1 MKSILT
7 NSMFSW
13 RSVRRCSL
21 LIGVLLLLTLVSHGQ
36 TTSSDTPS
44 GFIPGTINIFAGNNT
59 YAGTYTDA
67 SDPTTNS
74 VTSPSAVASDSQGN
88 IFFAA
93 GSGDTSIANVYVV
106 YGGATPVPKILSAV
120 TTDAGKAAPV
130 KGKIYQV
137 MFEGSFSYTAGL
149 TASTEQALTAISS
162 LWFDSYD
169 NLYISDGILGSIPGI
184 AAYSIYE
191 VSHDSAAFTLLAG
204 QYWTTST
211 ASINDTVASA
221 AALGNPT
228 DAKTDTYGNI
238 YIADASNSVA
248 YVIYSATKPDGT
260 TNTQPPP
267 VLLAEGY
274 SASALTPG
282 NIYTIAGQ
290 AQEQCDNSSILC
302 TDTGAAKNSVIGQPI
317 SIFVDASGNVY
328 LLDYTSDVVRVI
340 YSVTGSTVPPLLS
353 AVNSAPTPGNIY
365 VVAGSNHEF
374 SPCTAASCGDGKLAA
389 DAQFK
394 VPNYILVDDSG
405 DIYIADTLDRAVRK
419 IDAAGYVSSIAGTAS
434 PAQSSFPPPSSG
446 GTATSTPLFL
456 PTSIAFD
463 PKQNN
468 LYVAD
473 GFYDGIGGYDVIWD
487 VEAEPKTAQTITF
500 PTLTTPVTYGVNP
513 IALDATASSGLDVT
527 YSVSSTSP
535 ATVSGSG
542 TSAQLNVTGA
552 GTIDVTAA
560 QVGNS
565 VYAVA
570 TAASGASLTQHITV
584 NQMPLTVTATSHNML
599 YGGSVPALDYSMS
612 GWVST
617 ADESS
622 STVVTGAPSLSTAA
636 TSTTNVGPYPITITQ
651 GNLASTDYSFTF
663 VNGTMTIT
671 GATAQSITFPAFTSA
686 VNYGQTPIT
695 LGASASS
702 NLPVTYTKVSG
713 PGTISGST
721 LTITGAGTIVIT
733 ASQNGNNTYAGAT
746 PQTQSLIVNPAP
758 LTVTAPTLSYTYG
771 TVINTANFS
780 SPTITGWVGTDTS
793 SLVTGGASYTTSAS
807 GKADV
812 GSYTINVAQG
822 GLTLASSIAAN
833 YTFANFKTG
842 ALTITQ
848 ASQTIS
854 KPSLGTVTY
863 GGYPTLTVISSSN
876 QPVTV
881 TFTGPLAF
889 YGGSTNVTNP
899 GAGNNT
905 LEFSTTGAGAATI
918 TLTQAGTTD
927 YAAATPVVLSF
938 NVGQAPL
945 DITAISMTREQ
956 GASNPTF
963 TYTVGTSAAS
973 TVGGFVNSDTD
984 IPSVVSGVP
993 TLTTTATQASSPG
1006 TYTIAVDTS
1015 TMTSANYYFVPVNG
1029 TLTVTQPGTYAIT
1042 ASPSSLTIQ
1051 RGLSAQASIV
1061 ITPSSG
1067 YQGTI
1072 TLSCGTLP
1080 ANVTCTV
1087 SPSTY
1092 TFTGYTT
1099 VTTSSG
1105 TYTYENPAQGT
1116 ILINTSAATVVGS
1129 LPAKDSNLRLAGL
1142 LIPGALAG
1150 LFLLFARKRIAKTS
1164 AIWNLC
1170 AVLALGLGAL
1180 TITSCGGSSVNSTA
1194 AAGTQTITITGIG
1207 TTPSGSGTVTAT
1219 VPLTVTIQ

>member
-1 MKSILT
+1 MKLSLAD
-7 NSMFSW
+7 SRFPS

-21 LIGVLLLLTLVSHGQ
+21 LFVVLLLIPLVSSAQ
-36 TTSSDTPS
+36 DTPS

-59 YAGTYTDA
+59 YGGTYTDA
-67 SDPTTNS
+67 SDPTVVS
-74 VTSPSAVASDSQGN
+74 VTSPSAIASDSQGN

-93 GSGDTSIANVYVV
+93 GSGDNSVANVYVV

-137 MFEGSFSYTAGL
+137 MFEGSFYYASGQ
-149 TASTEQALTAISS
+149 TASTEQALCAISS

-169 NLYISDGILGSIPGI
+169 NLYITDSAGG
-184 AAYSIYE
+184 AAYGWATYSVYE
-191 VSHDSAAFTLLAG
+191 VSHDTAAFTLLAG
-204 QYWTTST
+204 QYNISGT
-211 ASINDTVASA
+211 ASINDTVAST
-221 AALGNPT
+221 AALGDPN
-228 DAKTDTYGNI
+228 DAKTDAYGNI
-238 YIADASNSVA
+238 FIADATNAVA

-260 TNTQPPP
+260 ANTQPPP

-290 AQEQCDNSSILC
+290 AQEECDNSGILC

-317 SIFVDASGNVY
+317 SISVDTAGNVY

-340 YSVTGSTVPPLLS
+340 YSVAGSTVPPLLS

-365 VVAGSNHEF
+365 VVAGNEF
-374 SPCTAASCGDGKLAA
+374 SPCTAASCGDGQLAA
-389 DAQFK
+389 AAQFK
-394 VPNYILVDDSG
+394 VPNYLLVDTSG
-405 DIYIADTLDRAVRK
+405 DIYIADVLDRAVRK
-419 IDAAGYVSSIAGTAS
+419 IDAAGYVSTIAGTVN
-434 PAQSSFPPPSSG
+434 PAQSSFPTASSG
-446 GTATSTPLFL
+446 GTAISTPLFL

-463 PKQNN
+463 PGQNN
-468 LYVAD
+468 LYIAD
-473 GFYDGIGGYDVIWD
+473 GFYDGNGGYDVIWD
-487 VEAEPKTAQTITF
+487 VAAEPKTAQTITF

-513 IALDATASSGLDVT
+513 IPLDATASSGLDVT

-542 TSAQLNVTGA
+542 TSAELNVTGA

-560 QVGNS
+560 QAGNS
-565 VYAVA
+565 VYATA
-570 TAASGASLTQHITV
+570 TAASGTSLTQHITV
-584 NQMPLTVTATSHNML
+584 SQASLTVTATSHNML
-599 YGGSVPALDYSMS
+599 YGASVPTLDYSTS

-617 ADESS
+617 ADENS
-622 STVVTGAPSLSTAA
+622 STVVTGAPSLSTTA
-636 TSTTNVGPYPITITQ
+636 TSASNTGTYSITITQ

-663 VNGTMTIT
+663 VNGTMTVT
-671 GATAQSITFPAFTSA
+671 GATAQSITFPALSA
-686 VNYGQTPIT
+686 VTYGQTPIT
-695 LGASASS
+695 LGATASS
-702 NLPVTYTKVSG
+702 NLALTYTVVSG
-713 PGTISGST
+713 PGTVSGST

-733 ASQNGNNTYAGAT
+733 ASQNGNDTYAGAT
-746 PQTQSLIVNPAP
+746 PVTQSLIANPAP

-780 SPTITGWVGTDTS
+780 APTISGWVGTDTS
-793 SLVTGGASYTTSAS
+793 SLVTGSASYTSSAS

-833 YTFANFKTG
+833 YTFENFKAG
-842 ALTITQ
+842 LLTITQ

-863 GGYPTLTVISSSN
+863 GGYPTLTATASSN
-876 QPVTV
+876 LPITV
-881 TFTGPLAF
+881 TFIGPLAF
-889 YGGSTNVTNP
+889 YGGSTGVTNP

-905 LEFSTTGAGAATI
+905 VEFSTTGAGAATI

-927 YAAATPVVLSF
+927 YVAATPVVLSF

-945 DITAISMTREQ
+945 DITAISTAREQ

-963 TYTVGTSAAS
+963 TYTVGTSAAG
-973 TVGGFVNSDTD
+973 TVSGFVNSDTD

-993 TLTTTATQASSPG
+993 TLTTTATQASLPG
-1006 TYTIAVDTS
+1006 TYAIAIDTS
-1015 TMTSANYYFVPVNG
+1015 AMTSTNYYFVPISG
-1029 TLTVTQPGTYAIT
+1029 TLTVTQPGAYAIS

-1051 RGLSAQASIV
+1051 RGLSAQSIIT
-1061 ITPSSG
+1061 ITPSNG

-1072 TLSCGTLP
+1072 TLTCGTLP

-1099 VTTSSG
+1099 VTGSSG
-1105 TYTYENPAQGT
+1105 TSTYEYAAVGT
-1116 ILINTSAATVVGS
+1116 VLINTTGGTVVGS
-1129 LPAKDSNLRLAGL
+1129 LPAGKSDLRLAGFF
-1142 LIPGALAG
+1142 IPGALAG
-1150 LFLLFARKRIAKTS
+1150 MFLVFARKRIAKRS
-1164 AIWNLC
+1164 AIWSLC
-1170 AVLALGLGAL
+1170 ALFMLGVGAL
-1180 TITSCGGSSVNSTA
+1180 AITSCGGSSVNTTA
-1194 AAGTQTITITGIG
+1194 AAGTQTITLTGTG
-1207 TTPSGSGTVTAT
+1207 TTPSGGTVTAT

>member
-1 MKSILT
+1 MRFSLA
-7 NSMFSW
+7 NSRFPW

-21 LIGVLLLLTLVSHGQ
+21 LLCALFLIPLVVCAQ
-36 TTSSDTPS
+36 DKPS

-59 YAGTYTDA
+59 YAGSYTDA
-67 SDPTTNS
+67 SDPTTVS
-74 VTSPSAVASDSQGN
+74 VTSPTAVASDSQGN

-93 GSGDTSIANVYVV
+93 GSGDTSVANVYVV

-169 NLYISDGILGSIPGI
+169 NLYIADGILGSSPGI
-184 AAYSIYE
+184 AAYSVYE
-191 VSHDSAAFTLLAG
+191 VSHDTAAFTLLAG
-204 QYWTTST
+204 QYQTTST

-238 YIADASNSVA
+238 YIADASNAVA

-260 TNTQPPP
+260 ANTQPPP

-317 SIFVDASGNVY
+317 SIFVDAAGNVY

-340 YSVTGSTVPPLLS
+340 YSVEGSTVPPLLS
-353 AVNSAPTPGNIY
+353 AVNSAPTPGKIY
-365 VVAGSNHEF
+365 VVAGKEF
-374 SPCTAASCGDGKLAA
+374 SPCTAASCGDGQLAA

-394 VPNYILVDDSG
+394 VPNYILADDSG
-405 DIYIADTLDRAVRK
+405 DIYIADSLDRAVRK
-419 IDAAGYVSSIAGTAS
+419 IDAAGYVSTIVGTAN
-434 PAQSSFPPPSSG
+434 PAQSSFPTPSSG
-446 GTATSTPLFL
+446 GTATSTPLYL
-456 PTSIAFD
+456 PTSITFD

-473 GFYDGIGGYDVIWD
+473 GFYDGNGGYQVIWD
-487 VEAEPKTAQTITF
+487 VEAEPKTAQTIIF

-513 IALDATASSGLDVT
+513 IPLDATASSGLDVT

-542 TSAQLNVTGA
+542 TSAELNVTGA

-560 QVGNS
+560 QPGNS
-565 VYAVA
+565 VYAAA
-570 TAASGASLTQHITV
+570 TAASGSSLTQHITV
-584 NQMPLTVTATSHNML
+584 NQAPLTVTATSLNMI
-599 YGGSVPALDYSMS
+599 YGASVPALTANYS

-617 ADESS
+617 ADENS
-622 STVVTGAPSLSTAA
+622 STVVTGAPSLSTSA
-636 TSTTNVGPYPITITQ
+636 TSASNAGTYLITITQ

-663 VNGTMTIT
+663 VNGTMTVT
-671 GATAQSITFPAFTSA
+671 GTTAQSITFPALSA
-686 VNYGQTPIT
+686 VSYGQTPIT

-702 NLPVTYTKVSG
+702 NLAVTYTVVSG

-733 ASQNGNNTYAGAT
+733 ASQNGNDTYAGAT
-746 PQTQSLIVNPAP
+746 PMTQSLIVNPAP

-780 SPTITGWVGTDTS
+780 APTITGWVGTDTS

-822 GLTLASSIAAN
+822 GLTLASSINAN

-842 ALTITQ
+842 SLTITQ

-863 GGYPTLTVISSSN
+863 GGYPTLTVTSSSN

-889 YGGSTNVTNP
+889 YGGSTGVTNP
-899 GAGNNT
+899 GAGNNSI
-905 LEFSTTGAGAATI
+905 EFSTTGAGAATI

-963 TYTVGTSAAS
+963 TYTVGTSAAG

-1029 TLTVTQPGTYAIT
+1029 TLTVTQAGTYAIT

-1051 RGLSAQASIV
+1051 RGLSAQSIIT
-1061 ITPSSG
+1061 ITPSNG

-1072 TLSCGTLP
+1072 TLTCGTLP

-1099 VTTSSG
+1099 VTGSSG
-1105 TYTYENPAQGT
+1105 TSTYENAATGT
-1116 ILINTSAATVVGS
+1116 VLINTTAGTVVGS
-1129 LPAKDSNLRLAGL
+1129 LPAGKSSLRTASF

-1150 LFLLFARKRIAKTS
+1150 LFLAFARKRIAKRS
-1164 AIWNLC
+1164 AIWSLC
-1170 AVLALGLGAL
+1170 ALLMLGAGSL
-1180 TITSCGGSSVNSTA
+1180 AITSCGGSSVNSTA
-1194 AAGTQTITITGIG
+1194 ATGTQTITLTGTG
-1207 TTPSGSGTVTAT
+1207 TTPSGGTVTAA